1 MASSSE
7 PLLAATQRPATADI
21 GVPSLSVVVASH
33 AERSRLLEHL
43 ASPAGDAITRSAEL
57 IIVRADTTTRIFELT
72 KALPWGRVIPA
83 PPNTRVAELRSI
95 GLANATGDILA
106 LTADT
111 GSEDRSDIRWIE
123 ALLRRCSRHLTLIGE
138 TDDVSDES
146 TWSGYLARHGVS
158 VFEGAD
164 QHAATIDGATSIEP
178 PSIEP
183 PASTEPPRCPYLSVI
198 VPAHAAAGLL
208 PRSLQ
213 ALADSELP
221 RAYWE
226 LIVVDDASGDATA
239 SIAARF
245 ADVVVRLPGKPY
257 GPAYARN
264 RGFEVA
270 RGECVVFLDADV
282 CVYPDTLTQF
292 ALALG
297 RAPEVSAVFG
307 SFDVRSKGK
316 GLGVQYR
323 NLLTHYYHQQNAGPA
338 ETFWSSCGAI
348 RRDAF
353 IEAGMFDEWH
363 FPRRQIEDF
372 ELGRRIR
379 RRGRQIVLHPEIRA
393 THLKNRTL
401 RGMIAADLY
410 DRALPWMR
418 LFGGRPTTGLRRNAQ
433 LRALKKQNTVLAWL
447 ALALTVIATY
457 AHRLWPLIGAGLCVL
472 LVLVNNRAQYRFFAR
487 KRGLTVA
494 LAAVPFDFLSYFSH
508 GVGITYGRL
517 LREMIGEPKPHPT
530 VEAFSE
536 VGVRMW
542 PPVPRKR
549 ADDG

>member
-21 GVPSLSVVVASH
+21 GAPSLSVVIASH

-43 ASPAGDAITRSAEL
+43 ASPAGDTITRDAEL
-57 IIVRADTTTRIFELT
+57 VIVRADTTTRIFELT

-83 PPNTRVAELRSI
+83 PSNTRVAELRSM
-95 GLANATGDILA
+95 GLANATGDIVALA
-106 LTADT
+106 ADADN
-111 GSEDRSDIRWIE
+111 EDRSDIRWIE
-123 ALLRRCSRHLTLIGE
+123 NLLRRCSRHLTLVGE
-138 TDDVSDES
+138 TYDGSEDTS
-146 TWSGYLARHGVS
+146 WSGYFARHGTS
-158 VFEGAD
+158 IFEGAH
-164 QHAATIDGATSIEP
+164 QRAATIDGLATSP
-178 PSIEP
+178 
-183 PASTEPPRCPYLSVI
+183 EPPRCPYLSVI

-239 SIAARF
+239 SIAAQF
-245 ADVVVRLPGKPY
+245 ADIVVRLPGKPY

-264 RGFEVA
+264 RGFDVA
-270 RGECVVFLDADV
+270 RGECLVFLDADV

-307 SFDVRSKGK
+307 SFDARSRGK

-348 RRDAF
+348 RREAF

-372 ELGRRIR
+372 ELGHRIR

-393 THLKNRTL
+393 THLKSRTL

-418 LFGGRPTTGLRRNAQ
+418 LFGGRPTRGLRRNAQ
-433 LRALKKQNTVLAWL
+433 LRALKKQNTALAWL
-447 ALALTVIATY
+447 ALALTAAATY
-457 AHRLWPLIGAGLCVL
+457 TQRLSLLIGAGLCVL
-472 LVLVNNRAQYRFFAR
+472 LVLVNNRAQYRFFAQ
-487 KRGLTVA
+487 KRGLAVA
-494 LAAVPFDFLSYFSH
+494 LAAVPFDFLSYYSH
-508 GVGITYGRL
+508 GFGIAYGRL
-517 LREMIGEPKPHPT
+517 LREVIGEPKPHPT

-549 ADDG
+549 AENT